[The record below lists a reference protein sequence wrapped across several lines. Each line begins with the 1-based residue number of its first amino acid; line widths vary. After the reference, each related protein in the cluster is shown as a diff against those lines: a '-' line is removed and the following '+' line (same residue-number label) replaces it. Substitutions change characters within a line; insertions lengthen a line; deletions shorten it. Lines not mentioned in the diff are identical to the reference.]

1 MPLTTPNL
9 CGTITQMI
17 EKLLQIIL
25 TLLVIITT
33 FVTIFL
39 FENGNILESVIIGI
53 SGWVGWFLWFDYFVD
68 YWSERR
74 ESKSKTR

>member
-1 MPLTTPNL
+1 MSLTTPNL

-17 EKLLQIIL
+17 EKLLQIL
-25 TLLVIITT
+25 MTLLVLITT
-33 FVTIFL
+33 AVTIFL
-39 FENGNILESVIIGI
+39 FVNGHIVESIVIGI
-53 SGWVGWFLWFDYFVD
+53 SGWVAWFLWFDYFID